1 MTDRLLDINRR
12 LYDYILSVSSRETP
26 LLARLREE
34 TASLPDARMQIPPL
48 QGQFMAFLV
57 RLMRARRCL
66 EIGTFTGYSA
76 LWTAGALPADG
87 SLICCDI
94 NKETTLIAQRYWKE
108 AGLGDKIE
116 LRLVPA
122 LKTLDELI
130 AAGATGTFD
139 FIFIDADKENY
150 NAYYEAALRLLRPDG
165 LIAFDNMLWGGA
177 VADPAK
183 RDKDTLAL
191 KALNVKL
198 HTDERVDLTLL
209 YIGDGLTLVRKR

>member
-1 MTDRLLDINRR
+1 MTDRLLDLNRR
-12 LYDYILSVSSRETP
+12 LYDYTLSVSSRETP

-57 RLMRARRCL
+57 RLIRARRCL

-76 LWTAGALPADG
+76 LWVAAALPTDG

-94 NKETTLIAQRYWKE
+94 NKETTSIARRYWKE
-108 AGLGDKIE
+108 AGFDGKIE
-116 LRLVPA
+116 LRLAPA
-122 LKTLDELI
+122 SKTLDELI

-150 NAYYEAALRLLRPDG
+150 DAYYEAALRLLRPDG
-165 LIAFDNMLWGGA
+165 LIAFDNTLWGGA

-183 RDKDTLAL
+183 RDPDTRAL

-198 HTDERVDLTLL
+198 HMDERVDLTLL